1 MAVEL
6 AGSVDHKLKKKYNV
20 RCQHSIIVPS
30 FLCVCIIIIIQCT
43 CKYTHMNM
51 YSQLVKVNLSVVHAT
66 TSTATEYESV
76 ISSEEKV

>member
-30 FLCVCIIIIIQCT
+30 FLCVCIQCT
-43 CKYTHMNM
+43 CKYIHMNM
-51 YSQLVKVNLSVVHAT
+51 YLQLDKLVQVILSVVHAT
-66 TSTATEYESV
+66 TSTAKEYESV